1 MCAGARELLLIR
13 HLQGRPGLPPH
24 PTPHPRRSAGG
35 TMDSAARGTVSP
47 DLRVP
52 GLGARWPAR
61 LGGSSGLCIRRR
73 RRAGL
78 DPSPLVASDAPVR
91 IGNGCFRLVAAGA
104 CAGGDALVGGG
115 ARYSC
120 AAAACSRRV
129 DALFCG
135 VPRCNARTRAVLQQQ
150 QSNLVA
156 VSVILVIDG

>member
-1 MCAGARELLLIR
+1 
-13 HLQGRPGLPPH
+13 
-24 PTPHPRRSAGG
+24 
-35 TMDSAARGTVSP
+35 MDSAARGTVSP

-91 IGNGCFRLVAAGA
+91 IGNGCCRLVAAGA

-115 ARYSC
+115 ARHSC

-129 DALFCG
+129 DALSAVCL
-135 VPRCNARTRAVLQQQ
+135 AATRAHVWFFSKQ
-150 QSNLVA
+150 QSILIA
-156 VSVILVIDG
+156 VSVILVIDGCWAKALPGVMPVPVAVMSLGFTFLPGGAAVEP